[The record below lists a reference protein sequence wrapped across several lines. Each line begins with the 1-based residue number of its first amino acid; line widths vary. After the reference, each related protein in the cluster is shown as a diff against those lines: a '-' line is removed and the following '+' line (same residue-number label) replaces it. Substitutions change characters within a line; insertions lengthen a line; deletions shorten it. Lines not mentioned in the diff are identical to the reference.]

1 MNKMR
6 RLLICSLIL
15 NFVFIAFVLL
25 LVFKRD
31 SIMIIFPPSTS
42 MAVHPKYIETNLYL
56 GRKDIYA
63 NLPDK
68 ESAIVFVGDSI
79 IDFCQWNE
87 LLEQP
92 AINRG
97 INGDT
102 VEGLQLRINE
112 VLRHR
117 PQKLF
122 ISVGVN
128 DLATG
133 KTVNDV
139 KAEYQ
144 KLINTIQTNSPQTQ
158 IFIHS
163 LSPVSRVSWQNQLP
177 QNLTDDII
185 EVNKFLPQMADGKK
199 IVFID
204 TYSLFADKNK
214 NFNTQYTIDGVHPN
228 GKGYIKWREVL
239 QPYLK

>member
-1 MNKMR
+1 MQ
-6 RLLICSLIL
+6 
-15 NFVFIAFVLL
+15 
-25 LVFKRD
+25 
-31 SIMIIFPPSTS
+31 IFPPSSS

-56 GRKDIYA
+56 GRKDIYE

-68 ESAIVFVGDSI
+68 ESPIVFAGDSI
-79 IDFCQWNE
+79 IDFCQWSE
-87 LLEQP
+87 LLGQP

-112 VLRHR
+112 VLRHK

-133 KTVNDV
+133 KTVKDV

-177 QNLTDDII
+177 QNLADDII
-185 EVNKFLPQMADGKK
+185 EVNNFLPQIADGKK

-204 TYSLFADKNK
+204 TYPLFADNDK
-214 NFNTQYTIDGVHPN
+214 NFKTQYTIDGVHPN
-228 GKGYIKWREVL
+228 GKGYIKWRELL
-239 QPYLK
+239 QPHLGKINH